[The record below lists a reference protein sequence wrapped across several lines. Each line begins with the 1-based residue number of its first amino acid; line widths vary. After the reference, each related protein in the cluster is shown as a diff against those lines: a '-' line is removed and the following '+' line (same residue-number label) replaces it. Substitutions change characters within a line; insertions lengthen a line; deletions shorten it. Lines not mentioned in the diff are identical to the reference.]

1 MKTVVVQNNQS
12 IYDIAIQEYG
22 TSEGI
27 KQLIIDNPTV
37 CNFSDDILPG
47 TKLFINGEPFNPQI
61 VDYLKTKGITP
72 ATQEAFSVA
81 PPPSPV
87 ITVSLNSLSFGTTKL
102 LQSSASQNY
111 IVSGSNLIAPVT
123 ITAPYGFIIN
133 TDNSNTNQSP
143 IILYPSLGVLAAT
156 TIYVKF
162 VPLIFQVFNTN
173 VMHTSTGATNKAVL
187 LSGTGDLQATL
198 KTWYNSLTVKTSAA
212 ATLRLQKLFQK
223 LEDDSNLDYDFLQV
237 TSGLETTEQRY
248 KPIITSSGLN
258 IVAVGSPSYSFV
270 GFKPIGT
277 QYLNLKWN
285 PQSHSNHYTKQNG
298 GITLYSLTNSDTNGA
313 SMGSRDTIYV
323 SQMRTKLSGSTF
335 DGGINRGSMSSQAN
349 LSSNG
354 FFSTVRKNGNKEQLT
369 INNITY
375 EFTIVDDGAFV
386 DKEMYLG
393 AINNNGTAAD
403 FSKEIIGFVAI
414 SGSTQNKL
422 NEFNAVKQY
431 LSECGLI

>member
-1 MKTVVVQNNQS
+1 MKTIVVQNNQS

-22 TSEGI
+22 TSEGL
-27 KQLIIDNPTV
+27 KQLIIDNPNV

-47 TKLFINGEPFNPQI
+47 TELFINAEPFNPQI

-81 PPPSPV
+81 PPPAPE
-87 ITVSLNSLSFGTTKL
+87 IIISLTSLSFSATKL

-111 IVSGSNLIAPVT
+111 TVSGINLIAPVT

-143 IILYPSLGVLAAT
+143 ILLYPSLGVLSST
-156 TIYVKF
+156 TVYVKF
-162 VPLIFQVFNTN
+162 VPLLFQVFTTN
-173 VMHTSTGATNKAVL
+173 LMHTSTGAANKSISI
-187 LSGTGDLQATL
+187 SGTGDLQTNL
-198 KTWYNSLTVKTSAA
+198 KTWYNALTIKTSPA

-237 TSGLETTEQRY
+237 TAGLETTEQRY
-248 KPIITSSGLN
+248 KPIITSSGLD

-285 PQSHSNHYTKQNG
+285 PQVNSNHYTKQNG
-298 GITLYSLTNSDTNGA
+298 GITLYSLTNSDSNGA
-313 SMGSRDTIYV
+313 SMGSRDSIYL
-323 SQMRTKLSGSTF
+323 SQMRTKLSGSSF
-335 DGGINRGSMSSQAN
+335 DGGINRGSMSSQSN
-349 LSSNG
+349 TLSIG
-354 FFSTVRKNGNKEQLT
+354 FFSTVRKNGNKENLT
-369 INNITY
+369 INNVTY

-431 LSECGLI
+431 LNECGLI